1 MKKGCLYWLVLGWW
15 LEPILYLVKQTR
27 IVVWVAAIAVLAG
40 FLIMA
45 GAFLVAM
52 AFIFAVLAVFI
63 IIASLIINLIR
74 KIYSRCHNCT
84 DMEDL
89 HEEEFE
95 EKEEQCQSEQVK
107 KQIPTPT
114 KELEM
119 SDEQALRYGS
129 ICNAFLEHQEEQE
142 EANEQYRTKPI
153 TVCIPQPEM
162 VLEDTVNL
170 TTIKKADPE
179 PVKRPEPTPVK
190 KPEMSDEQALR
201 YGLICNAYLDHQ
213 EEMEQYEPHER
224 NNEKGNIQ
232 DDL

>member
-27 IVVWVAAIAVLAG
+27 IVVWIAAVAVLIG

-52 AFIFAVLAVFI
+52 AFIFAVLAVLI
-63 IIASLIINLIR
+63 IIANVIAELIR
-74 KIYSRCHNCT
+74 KIHSRRTCGT

-89 HEEEFE
+89 HAEEFE
-95 EKEEQCQSEQVK
+95 DQEEQYQPDQVE

-114 KELEM
+114 KETEM
-119 SDEQALRYGS
+119 SDEQAL
-129 ICNAFLEHQEEQE
+129 
-142 EANEQYRTKPI
+142 
-153 TVCIPQPEM
+153 M
-162 VLEDTVNL
+162 
-170 TTIKKADPE
+170 
-179 PVKRPEPTPVK
+179 
-190 KPEMSDEQALR
+190 
-201 YGLICNAYLDHQ
+201 YGLICNAYLDHE

>member
-15 LEPILYLVKQTR
+15 LEPILYLIQQTR
-27 IVVWVAAIAVLAG
+27 IVVWIAAVAVLIG
-40 FLIMA
+40 FLMMA

-63 IIASLIINLIR
+63 IIASMIIGLIQ
-74 KIYSRCHNCT
+74 KIHSRRDCGT

-89 HEEEFE
+89 HVEELE
-95 EKEEQCQSEQVK
+95 EQEEQCQSEQVK

-114 KELEM
+114 K
-119 SDEQALRYGS
+119 
-129 ICNAFLEHQEEQE
+129 
-142 EANEQYRTKPI
+142 
-153 TVCIPQPEM
+153 
-162 VLEDTVNL
+162 
-170 TTIKKADPE
+170 
-179 PVKRPEPTPVK
+179 
-190 KPEMSDEQALR
+190 KPEMSDEQALM
-201 YGLICNAYLDHQ
+201 YGLICNAYLNHQ

>member
-1 MKKGCLYWLVLGWW
+1 MLYM
-15 LEPILYLVKQTR
+15 IKQTR
-27 IVVWVAAIAVLAG
+27 IVVWIAAVAVLIG

-45 GAFLVAM
+45 GVFLVAM
-52 AFIFAVLAVFI
+52 AFIFAVMAVLI
-63 IIASLIINLIR
+63 IIVSMIVELIR
-74 KIYSRCHNCT
+74 KIHSRHACGT

-89 HEEEFE
+89 HEEECE
-95 EKEEQCQSEQVK
+95 YQEEQYQPEQVE

-119 SDEQALRYGS
+119 SNEQALRYGS

-142 EANEQYRTKPI
+142 GANEQCGPKSI
-153 TVCIPQPEM
+153 TVCIPQPET
-162 VLEDTVNL
+162 VPEETVNL
-170 TTIKKADPE
+170 TTVKELEPE
-179 PVKRPEPTPVK
+179 PVKKPTPTPVK
-190 KPEMSDEQALR
+190 KPEMSDEQALM
-201 YGLICNAYLDHQ
+201 YGLICNAYLDHE

>member
-15 LEPILYLVKQTR
+15 LEPILYLIKQTR
-27 IVVWVAAIAVLAG
+27 IVVWIAAILVLIG

-52 AFIFAVLAVFI
+52 AFIFAALAVLTI
-63 IIASLIINLIR
+63 VASLIIGFIQ
-74 KIYSRCHNCT
+74 KIHPRRACGA

-89 HEEEFE
+89 HAEE
-95 EKEEQCQSEQVK
+95 
-107 KQIPTPT
+107 
-114 KELEM
+114 L
-119 SDEQALRYGS
+119 
-129 ICNAFLEHQEEQE
+129 EEQE
-142 EANEQYRTKPI
+142 EANEQYRAKPI

-170 TTIKKADPE
+170 KTIKKADRE
-179 PVKRPEPTPVK
+179 PVKRQEPTPVK
-190 KPEMSDEQALR
+190 KPKMSDEQALM
-201 YGLICNAYLDHQ
+201 YGLICNAYLNHQ

>member
-15 LEPILYLVKQTR
+15 LEPILYLIQQTR
-27 IVVWVAAIAVLAG
+27 IVVWIAAVAVLIG
-40 FLIMA
+40 FLMMA

-63 IIASLIINLIR
+63 IIANMIIGLIQ
-74 KIYSRCHNCT
+74 KIHSRRTCGT

-89 HEEEFE
+89 LAEEFE
-95 EKEEQCQSEQVK
+95 DPEE
-107 KQIPTPT
+107 T
-114 KELEM
+114 
-119 SDEQALRYGS
+119 R
-129 ICNAFLEHQEEQE
+129 N
-142 EANEQYRTKPI
+142 PI
-153 TVCIPQPEM
+153 TVKKPE
-162 VLEDTVNL
+162 T
-170 TTIKKADPE
+170 
-179 PVKRPEPTPVK
+179 TPVK

>member
-1 MKKGCLYWLVLGWW
+1 
-15 LEPILYLVKQTR
+15 
-27 IVVWVAAIAVLAG
+27 
-40 FLIMA
+40 MA

-52 AFIFAVLAVFI
+52 AFIFAVLAVLI
-63 IIASLIINLIR
+63 IIASVIAKLIR
-74 KIYSRCHNCT
+74 KIHSRRTCGT

-89 HEEEFE
+89 HAEEFE
-95 EKEEQCQSEQVK
+95 DQEEQYQSEQVK
-107 KQIPTPT
+107 KQIPTPA

-119 SDEQALRYGS
+119 SNEQALRYGS

-142 EANEQYRTKPI
+142 EANEQCWPKPI
-153 TVCIPQPEM
+153 TVCIPR
-162 VLEDTVNL
+162 LEIVPKET
-170 TTIKKADPE
+170 KKAESE

-190 KPEMSDEQALR
+190 KPEMSDEQALM
-201 YGLICNAYLDHQ
+201 YGLICNAYLDHE

>member
-1 MKKGCLYWLVLGWW
+1 MVLGWW
-15 LEPILYLVKQTR
+15 LEPILYLIKQTR
-27 IVVWVAAIAVLAG
+27 IVVWIAAIAVLIG

-52 AFIFAVLAVFI
+52 AFIFAVLAVLI
-63 IIASLIINLIR
+63 IIASMIVELR
-74 KIYSRCHNCT
+74 KIHSRRTCGT

-89 HEEEFE
+89 HAEEFE
-95 EKEEQCQSEQVK
+95 DQEEQYQPEQIE

-119 SDEQALRYGS
+119 SNEQALRYGS
-129 ICNAFLEHQEEQE
+129 ICKAFLEHQEEQE
-142 EANEQYRTKPI
+142 EATEQCWPKPI
-153 TVCIPQPEM
+153 TVCISQSEM
-162 VLEDTVNL
+162 VPKET
-170 TTIKKADPE
+170 KKAELE
-179 PVKRPEPTPVK
+179 PAKRPEPTPVK
-190 KPEMSDEQALR
+190 KPEMSDEQALM
-201 YGLICNAYLDHQ
+201 YGLICNAYLDHE

>member
-27 IVVWVAAIAVLAG
+27 IVVWIAAVAVLIG

-52 AFIFAVLAVFI
+52 AFIFAVLAVLI
-63 IIASLIINLIR
+63 IIASMIVELIR
-74 KIYSRCHNCT
+74 KIHSRRTCGT
-84 DMEDL
+84 DTEDL
-89 HEEEFE
+89 HAEDC
-95 EKEEQCQSEQVK
+95 EEQEEQHQPEQVE

-119 SDEQALRYGS
+119 SNEQALRYGS
-129 ICNAFLEHQEEQE
+129 ICNAFLE
-142 EANEQYRTKPI
+142 
-153 TVCIPQPEM
+153 
-162 VLEDTVNL
+162 
-170 TTIKKADPE
+170 
-179 PVKRPEPTPVK
+179 
-190 KPEMSDEQALR
+190 
-201 YGLICNAYLDHQ
+201 HQ

>member
-1 MKKGCLYWLVLGWW
+1 MVLGWW

-142 EANEQYRTKPI
+142 EANEQCWPKPI
-153 TVCIPQPEM
+153 TVCFPQSEM
-162 VLEDTVNL
+162 VPKET
-170 TTIKKADPE
+170 KKAELE
-179 PVKRPEPTPVK
+179 PVKKPAPAQVK
-190 KPEMSDEQALR
+190 KPEMSDEQALM
-201 YGLICNAYLDHQ
+201 YGLICNAYLNHQ

>member
-15 LEPILYLVKQTR
+15 LEPILYLIQRTR
-27 IVVWVAAIAVLAG
+27 IVVWIAAVAVLIG
-40 FLIMA
+40 FLMMA

-63 IIASLIINLIR
+63 IIASMIIGLIQ
-74 KIYSRCHNCT
+74 KIHSRRTCGT

-89 HEEEFE
+89 HAEELE
-95 EKEEQCQSEQVK
+95 EQEEQCQSAQAK

-119 SDEQALRYGS
+119 SNEQALRYGS

-142 EANEQYRTKPI
+142 EANEQCWPKPI
-153 TVCIPQPEM
+153 TVCISQSEM
-162 VLEDTVNL
+162 VPKE
-170 TTIKKADPE
+170 IKKAELE
-179 PVKRPEPTPVK
+179 PVKKAAPAQVK
-190 KPEMSDEQALR
+190 KPEMSDEQALM
-201 YGLICNAYLDHQ
+201 YGLICNAYLNHQ

>member
-27 IVVWVAAIAVLAG
+27 IVVWIAAVLVLIG

-63 IIASLIINLIR
+63 IIASMIIGFIQ
-74 KIYSRCHNCT
+74 KIHPRRACGT

-89 HEEEFE
+89 HAEEIE

-114 KELEM
+114 KGLEM
-119 SDEQALRYGS
+119 SDEQAL
-129 ICNAFLEHQEEQE
+129 
-142 EANEQYRTKPI
+142 
-153 TVCIPQPEM
+153 M
-162 VLEDTVNL
+162 
-170 TTIKKADPE
+170 
-179 PVKRPEPTPVK
+179 
-190 KPEMSDEQALR
+190 
-201 YGLICNAYLDHQ
+201 YGLICNAYLNHQ

>member
-15 LEPILYLVKQTR
+15 LEPILYLIKQTR
-27 IVVWVAAIAVLAG
+27 IVVWIAAILVLIG

-45 GAFLVAM
+45 GVFIVAM
-52 AFIFAVLAVFI
+52 AFIFAVLAVLI
-63 IIASLIINLIR
+63 IIASMIVELIR
-74 KIYSRCHNCT
+74 KIHSRRTCGT

-89 HEEEFE
+89 HAEDFE
-95 EKEEQCQSEQVK
+95 DQEEQYQSEQVE

-119 SDEQALRYGS
+119 SNEQALRYGS

-142 EANEQYRTKPI
+142 EANEQCWPKPI
-153 TVCIPQPEM
+153 TVCIPQSEM
-162 VLEDTVNL
+162 VPKET
-170 TTIKKADPE
+170 KKAELE
-179 PVKRPEPTPVK
+179 PVKKPAPTQVK
-190 KPEMSDEQALR
+190 KPEMSDEQALM
-201 YGLICNAYLDHQ
+201 YGLICNAYLNHQ

>member
-15 LEPILYLVKQTR
+15 LEPILYLIKQTR
-27 IVVWVAAIAVLAG
+27 IVVWIAAVAVLVG

-52 AFIFAVLAVFI
+52 AFVFAVLAVLI

-74 KIYSRCHNCT
+74 KIHSRCTCGT
-84 DMEDL
+84 DMEGL
-89 HEEEFE
+89 HAEDC
-95 EKEEQCQSEQVK
+95 EEQEDQYQSEQVE

-119 SDEQALRYGS
+119 SNEQALRYGS

-142 EANEQYRTKPI
+142 EANEQCWPKPI
-153 TVCIPQPEM
+153 TVCISQSEM
-162 VLEDTVNL
+162 VPKET
-170 TTIKKADPE
+170 KKAELE
-179 PVKRPEPTPVK
+179 PAKRPEPTPVK
-190 KPEMSDEQALR
+190 KPEMSDEQALM
-201 YGLICNAYLDHQ
+201 YGLICNAYLDHE

>member
-15 LEPILYLVKQTR
+15 LEPILCLIKQTR
-27 IVVWVAAIAVLAG
+27 IVVWIAAIAVLIG

-52 AFIFAVLAVFI
+52 AFIFAVLAV
-63 IIASLIINLIR
+63 LIIVASMIVELIR
-74 KIYSRCHNCT
+74 KIHSRRTCGT

-89 HEEEFE
+89 HAEDFE
-95 EKEEQCQSEQVK
+95 DQEEQYQSEQVE

-119 SDEQALRYGS
+119 SNEQALRYGS

-142 EANEQYRTKPI
+142 EANEQRWPKPI
-153 TVCIPQPEM
+153 TVCIPQPDM
-162 VLEDTVNL
+162 VPGNTVNL
-170 TTIKKADPE
+170 TTIKKAEPE
-179 PVKRPEPTPVK
+179 PVKRAEPTQVK

-201 YGLICNAYLDHQ
+201 YGLICNAYLDHE

>member
-15 LEPILYLVKQTR
+15 LEPILYLIKQTR
-27 IVVWVAAIAVLAG
+27 IVVWIAAVAVLIG

-45 GAFLVAM
+45 GVFLVAM
-52 AFIFAVLAVFI
+52 AFIFAVLAVLI

-74 KIYSRCHNCT
+74 KIHSRRTCGT

-89 HEEEFE
+89 HAEDFE
-95 EKEEQCQSEQVK
+95 DQEEQYQSEQVE

-119 SDEQALRYGS
+119 SNEQALRYGS

-142 EANEQYRTKPI
+142 EANEQCWPKPI
-153 TVCIPQPEM
+153 TVCISQSEIVPKE
-162 VLEDTVNL
+162 T
-170 TTIKKADPE
+170 KKAEQE
-179 PVKRPEPTPVK
+179 PAKRPEPTPVK
-190 KPEMSDEQALR
+190 KPEMSDEQALM
-201 YGLICNAYLDHQ
+201 YGLICNAYLNHQ
-213 EEMEQYEPHER
+213 EEMEQYESNER

>member
-89 HEEEFE
+89 HAEE
-95 EKEEQCQSEQVK
+95 
-107 KQIPTPT
+107 
-114 KELEM
+114 L
-119 SDEQALRYGS
+119 
-129 ICNAFLEHQEEQE
+129 EEQE
-142 EANEQYRTKPI
+142 EANEQCWPKPI
-153 TVCIPQPEM
+153 TVCIPQSEM
-162 VLEDTVNL
+162 VPKET
-170 TTIKKADPE
+170 KKAE
-179 PVKRPEPTPVK
+179 LGPVKKPAPAQVK
-190 KPEMSDEQALR
+190 KPEMSDEQALM
-201 YGLICNAYLDHQ
+201 YGLFCNAYLNHQ

>member
-1 MKKGCLYWLVLGWW
+1 
-15 LEPILYLVKQTR
+15 
-27 IVVWVAAIAVLAG
+27 
-40 FLIMA
+40 MA

-89 HEEEFE
+89 HAEELE
-95 EKEEQCQSEQVK
+95 EQEEQCQSAQVK
-107 KQIPTPT
+107 KHIPTPT
-114 KELEM
+114 KGLEM
-119 SDEQALRYGS
+119 SDEQAL
-129 ICNAFLEHQEEQE
+129 
-142 EANEQYRTKPI
+142 
-153 TVCIPQPEM
+153 M
-162 VLEDTVNL
+162 
-170 TTIKKADPE
+170 
-179 PVKRPEPTPVK
+179 
-190 KPEMSDEQALR
+190 
-201 YGLICNAYLDHQ
+201 YGLICNAYLNHQ

>member
-15 LEPILYLVKQTR
+15 LEPILYLIQQTR
-27 IVVWVAAIAVLAG
+27 IVVWIAAVAVLIG

-63 IIASLIINLIR
+63 IIASMIIGLIQ
-74 KIYSRCHNCT
+74 KIHSRRACVT

-89 HEEEFE
+89 HAEELE
-95 EKEEQCQSEQVK
+95 EQEEQCQSEQAK

-129 ICNAFLEHQEEQE
+129 ICNAFLEHQEEKE
-142 EANEQYRTKPI
+142 ESNEQYRTKPI

-170 TTIKKADPE
+170 TTIKKADQE

-190 KPEMSDEQALR
+190 KPEMSDEQALM
-201 YGLICNAYLDHQ
+201 YGLICNAYLNHQ
-213 EEMEQYEPHER
+213 EEMEQYEPYER
-224 NNEKGNIQ
+224 NNEKGDIRDN
-232 DDL
+232 L

>member
-15 LEPILYLVKQTR
+15 LEPILYLIKQTR
-27 IVVWVAAIAVLAG
+27 IVVWIAAVAVLIG

-63 IIASLIINLIR
+63 IIASMIIGLIQ
-74 KIYSRCHNCT
+74 KIHSRRTCGT

-89 HEEEFE
+89 HAEELE
-95 EKEEQCQSEQVK
+95 EQEEQCQSAQAK

-119 SDEQALRYGS
+119 SNEQALRYGS

-142 EANEQYRTKPI
+142 EANEQCWPKPI
-153 TVCIPQPEM
+153 TVCIPQSEM
-162 VLEDTVNL
+162 VPKE
-170 TTIKKADPE
+170 IKEAELE
-179 PVKRPEPTPVK
+179 PVKKPAPAQVK
-190 KPEMSDEQALR
+190 KPEMSDEQALM
-201 YGLICNAYLDHQ
+201 YGLICNAYLNHQ

>member
-15 LEPILYLVKQTR
+15 LEPILYLIQRTR
-27 IVVWVAAIAVLAG
+27 IVVWIVAVAVLIG
-40 FLIMA
+40 FLMMA

-52 AFIFAVLAVFI
+52 AFIFAVPAFLI
-63 IIASLIINLIR
+63 IIASMIIGLIQ
-74 KIYSRCHNCT
+74 KIHSRRTCGT

-89 HEEEFE
+89 HAEEFE
-95 EKEEQCQSEQVK
+95 DPEET
-107 KQIPTPT
+107 I
-114 KELEM
+114 
-119 SDEQALRYGS
+119 
-129 ICNAFLEHQEEQE
+129 N
-142 EANEQYRTKPI
+142 PI
-153 TVCIPQPEM
+153 TAKKPE
-162 VLEDTVNL
+162 
-170 TTIKKADPE
+170 TTQ
-179 PVKRPEPTPVK
+179 VK

>member
-15 LEPILYLVKQTR
+15 LEPILYLIQQTR
-27 IVVWVAAIAVLAG
+27 IVVWIAAVAVLIG
-40 FLIMA
+40 FLMMA

-63 IIASLIINLIR
+63 IIASMIIGLIQ
-74 KIYSRCHNCT
+74 KIHSRRACGT
-84 DMEDL
+84 DEDL
-89 HEEEFE
+89 HAEELE
-95 EKEEQCQSEQVK
+95 EQEKQCQSEQAK

-119 SDEQALRYGS
+119 SNEQALRYGS

-142 EANEQYRTKPI
+142 EANEQCWPKPI
-153 TVCIPQPEM
+153 TVCISQSEM
-162 VLEDTVNL
+162 VPKE
-170 TTIKKADPE
+170 IKKAELE
-179 PVKRPEPTPVK
+179 PVKKPAPAQVK
-190 KPEMSDEQALR
+190 KPEMSDEQALM
-201 YGLICNAYLDHQ
+201 YGLICNAYLNHQ

>member
-15 LEPILYLVKQTR
+15 LEPILYLIQQTR
-27 IVVWVAAIAVLAG
+27 IVVWIAAVAVLIG
-40 FLIMA
+40 FLMMA
-45 GAFLVAM
+45 EAFLVAM

-63 IIASLIINLIR
+63 IIANMIIGLIQ
-74 KIYSRCHNCT
+74 KIHSRRTCGT

-89 HEEEFE
+89 LAEEFE
-95 EKEEQCQSEQVK
+95 DPEE
-107 KQIPTPT
+107 T
-114 KELEM
+114 
-119 SDEQALRYGS
+119 R
-129 ICNAFLEHQEEQE
+129 N
-142 EANEQYRTKPI
+142 PI
-153 TVCIPQPEM
+153 TAKKPE
-162 VLEDTVNL
+162 T
-170 TTIKKADPE
+170 
-179 PVKRPEPTPVK
+179 TPVK

>member
-15 LEPILYLVKQTR
+15 LEPILYLIKQTR
-27 IVVWVAAIAVLAG
+27 IVVWIAAVAVLIG

-63 IIASLIINLIR
+63 IIASMIIGLIQ
-74 KIYSRCHNCT
+74 KIHSRRTCGT

-89 HEEEFE
+89 HAEELE
-95 EKEEQCQSEQVK
+95 EQEEQCQSAQAK

-114 KELEM
+114 KGLEM

-129 ICNAFLEHQEEQE
+129 ICNAFLEHHEEQE
-142 EANEQYRTKPI
+142 EANEQCWPKPI

-190 KPEMSDEQALR
+190 KPEMSDEQALM
-201 YGLICNAYLDHQ
+201 YGLICNAYLNHQ